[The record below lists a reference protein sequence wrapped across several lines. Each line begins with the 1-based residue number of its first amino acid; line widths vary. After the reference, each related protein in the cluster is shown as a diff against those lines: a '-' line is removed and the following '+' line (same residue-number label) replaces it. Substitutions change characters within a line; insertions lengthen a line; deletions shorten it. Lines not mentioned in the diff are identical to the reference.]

1 MQTYLFDFDGT
12 LVDSMP
18 SFIAGVIKELD
29 KNNCQYDDDIIK
41 IITPLGYVGTAKY
54 FREKLGMTK
63 SEDELIALMLKYAV
77 DAYTNVV
84 PAKDDVIEA
93 LHELKKQGASLNVLT
108 ASPHESLDPCL
119 KRLGIFDIFDNVWS
133 CNDFGTTK
141 ADTAIYHMAAER
153 IGVPVSEV
161 IFLDDNLGADI
172 TAKNAGTDMIC
183 VTWGFRDRDFL
194 SESGAELF
202 ADSISQLE
210 RLIFEKQ

>member
-1 MQTYLFDFDGT
+1 MTNTYLFDFDGT

-18 SFIAGVIKELD
+18 TYSGLMLRILDEHGVK
-29 KNNCQYDDDIIK
+29 YGDDIIK

-84 PAKDDVIEA
+84 PAKEHVIEA

-119 KRLGIFDIFDNVWS
+119 KRLGIFDMFDNVWS

-141 ADTAIYHMAAER
+141 ADPAIYHMAAER

-161 IFLDDNLGADI
+161 IFLDDNLGADL
-172 TAKNAGTDMIC
+172 TAKSAGMIVYGVYDDSSKEYVEDMKAATDKYIY
-183 VTWGFRDRDFL
+183 DF
-194 SESGAELF
+194 SE
-202 ADSISQLE
+202 
-210 RLIFEKQ
+210 LIKY